1 MVALRNFS
9 LAFLVITLG
18 AALGYR
24 SNLQLR
30 PSFVSSLSKGHKRS
44 NFLQDTIKLRSIID
58 TQAEDVSSPRTP
70 KSDNVFLRIVE
81 ETRDY
86 LLQFRNAEFRKR
98 FGQDFSDI
106 LKSAYKNIREG
117 EVGKRGEELFAAQ
130 AVLVTI
136 IIAGVPIFITFFI
149 KLVGI
154 AATTGGFY
162 FICRGVW
169 DLKQNLTPFVS
180 PISGNQLVT
189 SGIYGSIRH
198 PLYTGLICICL
209 GASIFSDTVDKAVLT
224 AFLAFLLDKKATREE
239 ELLQEMHPMTYG
251 IYVQNTKKLIPTIY

>member
-1 MVALRNFS
+1 MALWNFTIVFI
-9 LAFLVITLG
+9 LLTLG

-24 SNLQLR
+24 SGMQLR
-30 PSFVSSLSKGHKRS
+30 PNFVSSFSKGQRRS
-44 NFLQDTIKLRSIID
+44 NFLQDTIRLRSIID
-58 TQAEDVSSPRTP
+58 TQAEDVSSPKTP
-70 KSDNVFLRIVE
+70 KSDNIIFRVLE
-81 ETRDY
+81 ETKDY

-98 FGQDFSDI
+98 FSRDFSDI
-106 LKSAYKNIREG
+106 FKSAYRNIREG

-154 AATTGGFY
+154 VATTGGFY

-189 SGIYGSIRH
+189 SGIYGSVRH
-198 PLYTGLICICL
+198 PLYAGLICICL

-239 ELLQEMHPMTYG
+239 ELLLEMHPMTYG
-251 IYVQNTKKLIPTIY
+251 IYVENTKKLIPTIY